1 MKRLIL
7 ALLVCLVAFVS
18 TQLTAPKADA
28 SPPQCDLVRCEECPA
43 GTELAPTGNNCCRC
57 KPIQGPDLSNCAAV
71 LCPVCPEG
79 TVAAP
84 TPGNCCRCKAA

>member
-7 ALLVCLVAFVS
+7 AGLVALGTF
-18 TQLTAPKADA
+18 TTIQLS
-28 SPPQCDLVRCEECPA
+28 SPQA
-43 GTELAPTGNNCCRC
+43 NA
-57 KPIQGPDLSNCAAV
+57 QGGGPGKCAAV

-84 TPGNCCRCKAA
+84 TPGNCCRCVAQ